1 MPKKSTTSTL
11 PSADVSHEYKTKRA
25 SKGLEFNLVLGSAIA
40 TAFIAGLAMLAL
52 LPEDGVITYLKAG
65 FIGAMAGVVSYAVNR
80 FAIDRGAPQAATG
93 FVLAGV
99 LSVGTILFVGAGL
112 FASTYAGLTIGPVNE
127 LRLQE
132 YGQSLGRYVSER
144 NASAIQATRTIPV
157 VKGIAAEWRAKV
169 ECEVSAAC
177 LSGRGGGIGRV
188 TRAAEVVAE
197 RADAIAAQ
205 LQEGDQKR
213 QSLNVRL
220 NDLQGGFQ
228 KTLGDTSVSPNE
240 RRPKLSAIVADIDQA
255 LSNLDEAL
263 PTSVLSA
270 YARELQNGISIA
282 GRPAATTSANSI
294 LLNQGRSLEAV
305 LGSLEAQNTARPEF
319 PALAGVSSTFAYIGH
334 FLPIAA
340 IVAVIE
346 LILPLT
352 LWVYAFIGI
361 AWEKEQRARQIDQ
374 TPVEASKSSP
384 AQKDNVTTL
393 PKARV
398 RRSNRHQNRGAN
410 RGEM

>member
-1 MPKKSTTSTL
+1 MPKQSNTSPL
-11 PSADVSHEYKTKRA
+11 PSAGASHEYKTKRA

-52 LPEDGVITYLKAG
+52 LPEDGVITYLKTG
-65 FIGAMAGVVSYAVNR
+65 FIGTMAGVVSYAVNR

-93 FVLAGV
+93 FALAGV

-132 YGQSLGRYVSER
+132 YGQSLGRYISDR

-157 VKGIAAEWRAKV
+157 VKGIAAEWRNKV
-169 ECEVSAAC
+169 ECEASTAC

-197 RADAIAAQ
+197 RADSIASQ
-205 LQEGDQKR
+205 LQDGDVKR
-213 QSLNVRL
+213 QSLIARL
-220 NDLQGGFQ
+220 NDLQSAFQ
-228 KTLGDTSVSPNE
+228 KTLGDTSVNLNE
-240 RRPKLSAIVADIDQA
+240 RRPKLSAIVGEIDQA

-270 YARELQNGISIA
+270 YASELKSGISIT
-282 GRPAATTSANSI
+282 GRPAATTTANSI

-305 LGSLEAQNTARPEF
+305 LGSLGTENAPRPVF
-319 PALAGVSSTFAYIGH
+319 PALAGVSSTFVYIGH

-361 AWEKEQRARQIDQ
+361 AWEKEQRARQVDQ
-374 TPVEASKSSP
+374 TPLEASKSAH
-384 AQKDNVTTL
+384 AQKDNVTAL
-393 PKARV
+393 PKARA
-398 RRSNRHQNRGAN
+398 RRSNRHQNRSVN